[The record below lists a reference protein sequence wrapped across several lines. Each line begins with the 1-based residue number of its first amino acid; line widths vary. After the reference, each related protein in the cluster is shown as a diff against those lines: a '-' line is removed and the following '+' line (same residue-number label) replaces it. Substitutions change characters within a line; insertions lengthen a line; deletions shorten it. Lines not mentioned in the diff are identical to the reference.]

1 MGCVLF
7 LAVLINV
14 FLSQLDKVKDKFKDE
29 VEEFIDVPNTD
40 SKKEIDLI
48 DVLNPDSKKEI
59 AALGDANM
67 KQLKRGDI
75 LQLVRKGYF
84 ICDVP
89 YTEPSKPIVLYAIPD
104 GKLHPSKHDIRLIVL
119 CS

>member
-1 MGCVLF
+1 MYFWREFIICF
-7 LAVLINV
+7 LL
-14 FLSQLDKVKDKFKDE
+14 QLDKVKDKFKDEVEDE

-67 KQLKRGDI
+67 KKLKRGDI
-75 LQLVRKGYF
+75 LQLERKGYF
-84 ICDVP
+84 RCDVP
-89 YTEPSKPIVLYAIPD
+89 FIRPTKPIVLYAIPD
-104 GKLHPSKHDIRLIVL
+104 GKQTAPPK
-119 CS
+119 

>member
-7 LAVLINV
+7 LAVQINV
-14 FLSQLDKVKDKFKDE
+14 FLSQLDKVKDKFKDEVEDE

-89 YTEPSKPIVLYAIPD
+89 YTEPSKPIVLWQANCTQVNMI
-104 GKLHPSKHDIRLIVL
+104 HV
-119 CS
+119 